1 MGAAHTHEYAVFQSK
16 QILVQVEN
24 HTIQHSYINVYLY
37 VLYLLEVFRHNVKS
51 VKRYLLTA

>member
-1 MGAAHTHEYAVFQSK
+1 MQYFKASK
-16 QILVQVEN
+16 FWYQKVEH

-37 VLYLLEVFRHNVKS
+37 VLYLLEVFTHNVKS